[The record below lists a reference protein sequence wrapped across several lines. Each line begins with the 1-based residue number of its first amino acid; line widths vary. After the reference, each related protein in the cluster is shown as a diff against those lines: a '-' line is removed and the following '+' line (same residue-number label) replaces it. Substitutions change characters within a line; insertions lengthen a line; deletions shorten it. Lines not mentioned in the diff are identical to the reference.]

1 MDCLPTSTHRPA
13 YGLFPHSRRTRGCDP
28 PSTDLLHVPVGAAS
42 RSISLGY
49 RMLSS
54 MRVALYHLAYPTSS
68 SYQCLETAK
77 LPPERCSLDLRFR
90 SCRSRCASGTCALRW
105 VGHKHVRGVDALF
118 RALPSGSTQPL
129 TMRRCG
135 SKHHHHH
142 HHISSHLRS
151 RARGTPCPRLLPPT
165 LFPQSPRSAARHL
178 HDRTTVN
185 HSRLAARRMR
195 YYTPRMN

>member
-1 MDCLPTSTHRPA
+1 M
-13 YGLFPHSRRTRGCDP
+13 
-28 PSTDLLHVPVGAAS
+28 
-42 RSISLGY
+42 
-49 RMLSS
+49 
-54 MRVALYHLAYPTSS
+54 SS

-77 LPPERCSLDLRFR
+77 RCLPLERCSLDLRFC
-90 SCRSRCASGTCALRW
+90 SCRSRCASGNCALRW

-118 RALPSGSTQPL
+118 RALPSGSTRPL

-142 HHISSHLRS
+142 HHIPSHLRS

-195 YYTPRMN
+195 YYTPRMNQSLLRAAKTRTLDQASTHRRSIHSVRAVVVRTASADDRQRTE